1 MISGTECLLLPQLPL
16 ALSSAPAAAASAGM
30 AQGTASDFAFWGSA
44 AVFTLVLIFFMLRR
58 FISPAVTVI
67 LGLFVSLIC
76 GFTNF
81 QAASASIDLNVLF
94 LVASMMISTSILTEC
109 GFFEWAVIGM
119 TKLLKGNVFLILF
132 MMLVTAMVFSA
143 FLDNVT
149 VMILMIP
156 LAIIIAKALELPA
169 EPILIV
175 VLVAANL
182 GGAATLLGGMHNMIL
197 GAQTDLTFNDFV
209 LNAAPCVMGI
219 GIVFILLA
227 TLLLSKRLHAP
238 PAIRTKVEDF
248 HAGAAVLN
256 LKRMRSA
263 FAIFVL
269 MIAAFALQAVIRI
282 EPGVTAMLGMALM
295 LAIYRPPTDK
305 LVRYLNLEILIV
317 LIGFFILTGA
327 LLQNGVIETLAKGI
341 LALGGDHLFAICM
354 IVLWGSALLSSF
366 IDSIPLT
373 LVLVP
378 LATRWIVPELGLP
391 SDGSNPLF
399 WAILFGVSLGG
410 CGSLFGSPA
419 NMLTY
424 TMARANGC
432 PIPARRFFYWGFPLM
447 ILQLGLCSLY
457 LLLHYFL
464 HMI

>member
-156 LAIIIAKALELPA
+156 LAIIIAKVLELPA

-317 LIGFFILTGA
+317 LIGFFILIISG
-327 LLQNGVIETLAKGI
+327 LIMMNGRADIEAQLSKYDAIITAEKAKPI
-341 LALGGDHLFAICM
+341 KTI
-354 IVLWGSALLSSF
+354 
-366 IDSIPLT
+366 
-373 LVLVP
+373 
-378 LATRWIVPELGLP
+378 ELIQAQAAKKGVAGNKLP
-391 SDGSNPLF
+391 IKCKF
-399 WAILFGVSLGG
+399 VSKEEG
-410 CGSLFGSPA
+410 
-419 NMLTY
+419 
-424 TMARANGC
+424 
-432 PIPARRFFYWGFPLM
+432 
-447 ILQLGLCSLY
+447 
-457 LLLHYFL
+457 
-464 HMI
+464 